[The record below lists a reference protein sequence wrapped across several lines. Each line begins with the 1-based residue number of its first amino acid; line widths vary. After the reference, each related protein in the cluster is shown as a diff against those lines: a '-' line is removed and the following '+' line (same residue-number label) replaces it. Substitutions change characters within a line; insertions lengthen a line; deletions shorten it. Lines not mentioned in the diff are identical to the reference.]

1 LGFLSYFKIFKNAWF
16 FMSDL
21 HLVIQKRLKQL
32 DKKFTRDKINSCLV
46 YYKDTLVYEYYR
58 NKKLKEKVH
67 KVNSVTKSVMSILIG
82 IAIDKGYINGVS
94 QSISDFFPNMEESK
108 RRITIEHL
116 LTMTPGL
123 DWPEF
128 STWGGRPM
136 PMINS
141 KDWVKFISERKMIEE
156 PGENMYYNSGAS
168 HLLSAILQKAT
179 GQKATEFAENYL
191 FHPLGIK
198 EYDWYSD
205 SKGIVIG
212 GFGLSLKA
220 EDMLKIGKFMLQG
233 GYWENKA
240 ILSKSW
246 IETSTSPKIAT
257 NYKFGFYGYHW
268 WVLENENKKQ
278 HTFYAMGY
286 GGQYIII
293 APEYELI
300 TVFTSDN
307 YADAI
312 HPLTYFKSE
321 ILQAVRGE

>member
-1 LGFLSYFKIFKNAWF
+1 
-16 FMSDL
+16 
-21 HLVIQKRLKQL
+21 LVNEEQYLRQLNKL
-32 DKKFTRDKINSCLV
+32 DKKFTKDKINSCLI
-46 YYKDTLVYEYYR
+46 YYKNSIVYEYYR
-58 NKKLKEKVH
+58 NNKLKEKLH
-67 KVNSVTKSVMSILIG
+67 KVNSVTKSVTSILIG
-82 IAIDKGYINGVS
+82 IAIDKGFLKGVT
-94 QSISDFFPNMEESK
+94 QPISDFFPDMKEEK
-108 RRITIEHL
+108 KGITIEHL

-128 STWGGRPM
+128 STWGGRTM

-141 KDWVKFISERKMIEE
+141 KDWVKFILERKMIEE

-179 GQKATEFAENYL
+179 GQKATDFAETYL

-220 EDMLKIGKFMLQG
+220 EDMLKIGKFMLQRG
-233 GYWENKA
+233 CWEGKA
-240 ILSKSW
+240 ILNESW
-246 IETSTSPKIAT
+246 IETSTSPKFAT
-257 NYKFGFYGYHW
+257 NYKYGFYGYHW
-268 WVLENENKKQ
+268 WVLENENKKH
-278 HTFYAMGY
+278 HTFFAMGY

-307 YADAI
+307 YANAI
-312 HPLTYFKSE
+312 HPLNYFKNE
-321 ILQAVRGE
+321 ILQAIKGE

>member
-1 LGFLSYFKIFKNAWF
+1 
-16 FMSDL
+16 MSDL
-21 HLVIQKRLKQL
+21 HLEIQEQNLKRLKQL
-32 DKKFTRDKINSCLV
+32 DKKFTKDKINSCLV
-46 YYKDTLVYEYYR
+46 YYKDSIVYEYYR
-58 NKKLKEKVH
+58 NNKLKEKLH
-67 KVNSVTKSVMSILIG
+67 KVNSVTKSVISILMG
-82 IAIDKGYINGVS
+82 IAIDKGLIKGVT
-94 QSISDFFPNMEESK
+94 QPISDFFPDMKEDK
-108 RRITIEHL
+108 QGITIEHL
-116 LTMTPGL
+116 LTMTSGF

-128 STWGGRPM
+128 SSWGGRPM

-141 KDWVKFISERKMIEE
+141 KDWVKFILDRKMVED

-179 GQKATEFAENYL
+179 GQKVTEFAEKHL

-220 EDMLKIGKFMLQG
+220 EDMLKIGKLMLDKG
-233 GYWENKA
+233 KWKDRL
-240 ILSKSW
+240 ILSESW
-246 IETSTSPKIAT
+246 VEASTSPRYLT
-257 NYKFGFYGYHW
+257 YRGFGFYGYHW
-268 WVLENENKKQ
+268 WVLKDENKCKEKQ
-278 HTFYAMGY
+278 NTFFAMGY

-312 HPLTYFKSE
+312 YPLNYFKNE
-321 ILQAVRGE
+321 ILQAIKGE

>member
-1 LGFLSYFKIFKNAWF
+1 
-16 FMSDL
+16 MSDL
-21 HLVIQKRLKQL
+21 QLVIQRLKHL
-32 DKKFTRDKINSCLV
+32 DKKFTKDKINSCLV
-46 YYKDTLVYEYYR
+46 YSKDTIVYEYYR
-58 NKKLKEKVH
+58 NNKLKEKLH
-67 KVNSVTKSVMSILIG
+67 KVNSVTKSVISILTG
-82 IAIDKGYINGVS
+82 IAIDKGYIKGVA
-94 QSISDFFPNMEESK
+94 QPISDFLPDMEEEK
-108 RRITIEHL
+108 KRITIEHL

-141 KDWVKFISERKMIEE
+141 KNWVKFILERKMIEE

-168 HLLSAILQKAT
+168 HLLGAILQKAT
-179 GQKATEFAENYL
+179 GQKATEFAEKYL
-191 FHPLGIK
+191 FNPLGMK

-220 EDMLKIGKFMLQG
+220 EDMLKIGKLMLQG
-233 GYWENKA
+233 GYWEGKS

-246 IETSTSPKIAT
+246 IETSTSRKIDT
-257 NYKFGFYGYHW
+257 YYKFGSYGYHW
-268 WVLENENKKQ
+268 WVLENENKKH
-278 HTFYAMGY
+278 HTFFAMGY

-293 APEYELI
+293 DPEHELI

-307 YADAI
+307 YADAV
-312 HPLTYFKSE
+312 HPLNYYKNE
-321 ILQAVRGE
+321 ILQTFMREL